1 MKRPR
6 KHPYR
11 NPETEFIGLIQ
22 FFSDPG
28 IPVPP
33 GTYGRP
39 SPNKP
44 NPRRPAELNPE
55 QMDKLLDD
63 WRRVRFDDLATYVRN
78 DADYLSKTAMQVAGE
93 LARERLAKTAKGDGK
108 TERGLLR
115 FLKKR
120 GIDV

>member
-1 MKRPR
+1 
-6 KHPYR
+6 
-11 NPETEFIGLIQ
+11 
-22 FFSDPG
+22 
-28 IPVPP
+28 VPP

-39 SPNKP
+39 SPNRP
-44 NPRRPAELNPE
+44 NPKPPEELTAE
-55 QMDKLLDD
+55 QMDKLRHD
-63 WRRVRFDDLATYVRN
+63 WRRVQFDDLANYVRN

-93 LARERLAKTAKGDGK
+93 LARERLANGRKGDGK